1 LVSGV
6 CFAQLG
12 NKVICVDKDKEK
24 INMLNKGIMPIYEE
38 NLEELCNQNRKNGNI
53 EFTMDLEY
61 AVKKSDIIFIAVGT
75 PSLPSGDADLSQV
88 IEVAKIIARFIQGY
102 KIIVNK
108 STVPVGTQKL
118 VTQIIKENMTADYD
132 FDVVSN
138 PEFLR
143 EGTAIYDTFNTDRV
157 VIGTDSERA
166 AKIMEELHKP
176 FNAPIL
182 IVDPESAEMIKYAAN
197 AFLATKISFINEIA
211 NICERVGA
219 NVEDVARGIGLDKR
233 IGEKFLNAGI
243 GYGGACFPK
252 DTKALV
258 KIAEAYGYDLRIVKQ
273 VIEVNNSQ
281 KIIPYQKLLK
291 VIPHL
296 EGKVIGILGLAFKP
310 NTDDMREAPS
320 IEIIKKLITSGA
332 VVKAYDPVAMEV
344 SKNILKNVIY
354 CNTSEE
360 VFENADAVILVTE
373 WSQFKNI
380 EISKVLKT
388 MNNNIF
394 IDGRNMFD
402 PKHMKEIGFN
412 YLCIGKN

>member
-1 LVSGV
+1 
-6 CFAQLG
+6 
-12 NKVICVDKDKEK
+12 
-24 INMLNKGIMPIYEE
+24 
-38 NLEELCNQNRKNGNI
+38 
-53 EFTMDLEY
+53 
-61 AVKKSDIIFIAVGT
+61 
-75 PSLPSGDADLSQV
+75 
-88 IEVAKIIARFIQGY
+88 
-102 KIIVNK
+102 
-108 STVPVGTQKL
+108 
-118 VTQIIKENMTADYD
+118 
-132 FDVVSN
+132 
-138 PEFLR
+138 
-143 EGTAIYDTFNTDRV
+143 
-157 VIGTDSERA
+157 
-166 AKIMEELHKP
+166 
-176 FNAPIL
+176 
-182 IVDPESAEMIKYAAN
+182 MIKYAAN